1 MAYNSVSTAIPYQV
15 ERLNIGNAM
24 NLGSGVFTAPTNG
37 RYFFSFVARSNVA
50 VTYIQLCL
58 NGDKFA
64 ESYTPLTNYNLP
76 ISATL
81 NLKTGDRVDAAICS
95 PAQSLMTVII
105 SPTLQD
111 FCSKKT

>member
-1 MAYNSVSTAIPYQV
+1 
-15 ERLNIGNAM
+15 M

-50 VTYIQLCL
+50 VTYIQVRL

-81 NLKTGDRVDAAICS
+81 NLKTGDRVDAYLFAGS
-95 PAQSLMTVII
+95 II
-105 SPTLQD
+105 DDGDHFTHFTGFLLEED
-111 FCSKKT
+111 LTF